1 MIKFVDNMSFDNIPN
16 HLQQY
21 IVDQEYER
29 YTDIDHK
36 VWSFIMDISIPFFK
50 KHAHQSY
57 FEGLNKTGITFDKIP
72 LIENMNQKMS
82 KIGWGAVPVR
92 GFIPPWAFMEFQA
105 LGILPI
111 ACDMRSDKHLTY
123 TPAPDIV
130 HESAGHS
137 PIIINE
143 EYAYFLKEYGRIA
156 SNALFSK
163 EDEHIYYAVRKLSD
177 IKEDKTASKNQIAQ
191 AEEELKCAKKNQSQ
205 PSEATL
211 LSRLHWWT
219 VEYGLIGGLDNPK
232 IYGAGLLSSVGES
245 QNCLSNKV
253 KKIPLSIDCI
263 NYNYDITEQQ
273 PQLFVANNFSN
284 LIDVLHEFETT
295 MMYKQPDFSETD
307 KIIIKDDDY
316 EKISKLNKSENH
328 FKEDINLLSLYK
340 EFINQETEL
349 KKIVETLNSVYP
361 NEWLLRFEIYKKSLK
376 INEPWVSNLKK
387 FLIDFD
393 KGTDLNQAIKRGLYI
408 IENPQ

>member
-1 MIKFVDNMSFDNIPN
+1 MNIENIPK
-16 HLQQY
+16 HLKQY

-29 YTDIDHK
+29 YTIIDHK

-57 FEGLNKTGITFDKIP
+57 YDGLNKTGITLDKIP
-72 LIENMNQKMS
+72 SIKNMNEKMS

-111 ACDMRSDKHLTY
+111 ACDMRSSEHLTY

-143 EYAYFLKEYGRIA
+143 EYSYYLKQYGKIA
-156 SNALFSK
+156 SKAIFSK
-163 EDEHIYYAVRKLSD
+163 EDERIYFAIRKLSD
-177 IKEDKTASKNQIAQ
+177 LKEDRQATKEEIDN
-191 AEEELKCAKKNQSQ
+191 AEEELKNARAAETK

-219 VEYGLIGGLDNPK
+219 VEYGLIGTIDDPK

-245 QNCLSNKV
+245 QNCLKSNI
-253 KKIPLSIDCI
+253 KKIPLTIDCI
-263 NYNYDITEQQ
+263 NYSYDITEQQ
-273 PQLFVANNFSN
+273 PQLFVAKDFSD
-284 LIDVLHEFETT
+284 LVDVLSEFEKT
-295 MMYKQPDFSETD
+295 MAFNKTESQNNKLNQKKYDDSND
-307 KIIIKDDDY
+307 SKISTLNIVQNNNQNDRELIELYHKFY
-316 EKISKLNKSENH
+316 NKEIEEKI
-328 FKEDINLLSLYK
+328 LLDLLDVS
-340 EFINQETEL
+340 
-349 KKIVETLNSVYP
+349 YP
-361 NEWLLRFEIYKKSLK
+361 NEWLLRYEIYKNSHQIEEK
-376 INEPWVSNLKK
+376 WVKDLSKYLNSYQES
-387 FLIDFD
+387 DV
-393 KGTDLNQAIKRGLYI
+393 DLNNAIKRGLKVI
-408 IENPQ
+408 